1 MKRIISIV
9 TAVCASIAL
18 FTACS
23 KDNSITEL
31 DGLHVSSSYVSI
43 AEKGATA
50 TITLHAAG
58 DWKLEKVT
66 TKKNKADPVADPAL
80 SDLLAYP
87 HQKHSSR

>member
-43 AEKGATA
+43 AEKGGNRNHHTPCGGRLE
-50 TITLHAAG
+50 TRKG
-58 DWKLEKVT
+58 D
-66 TKKNKADPVADPAL
+66 
-80 SDLLAYP
+80 
-87 HQKHSSR
+87 HQKE